1 MGAELNP
8 AQRLHA
14 LGQSL
19 WLDSTNRVMLR
30 TGALARYVRDLAVTG
45 LTSNPTILGHAM
57 AAGSDYDSS
66 LARVAGEGVTG
77 AQDLVYALALEDLA
91 AAASLF
97 RPEWERTDGTDGYV
111 SLEVPPDLAY
121 DAAATVALARRL
133 HQQAGFPNLLV
144 KIPGTPQGL
153 TAMEEA
159 ITAGIGV
166 NVTLLF
172 SDSHYLRTADAYVR
186 ALQRRR
192 DAGLDLAVP
201 SVASVFISRWDSAA
215 GASWRARVGDG
226 AEDLLLPSAAAVR
239 QALAGTRRGWRQTAA
254 GPVGIHLDQE
264 PGPSRHLLPGPPS
277 SPQHHRHRPGKNA
290 ARLRRSRNPG
300 RAPRPGLRGG
310 GTDDLR
316 GSRRRDRRRCPC
328 RALAAPGSGRVQ
340 RGLGRTAHRDRG
352 ESAQAQ
358 TLSRRTGLI
367 GPLARVRPAV
377 PVTARSRPVSQPA
390 GERCGRGRVPWPGP
404 RLGPAGRAEGPPPR
418 GARPGPGA
426 AGYEPASLSVT
437 SARFHGHMRCSR
449 CDLGVSHRR
458 DRGCH

>member
-1 MGAELNP
+1 MEAELNP

-19 WLDSTNRVMLR
+19 WLDSINRVMLR
-30 TGALARYVRDLAVTG
+30 TGALARYVRELAVTG

-133 HQQAGFPNLLV
+133 HEQAGFPNLLV
-144 KIPGTPQGL
+144 KIPGTPPGL

-172 SDSHYLRTADAYVR
+172 SDTHYLRTADAYVR
-186 ALQRRR
+186 ALQRRH

-215 GASWRARVGDG
+215 DP
-226 AEDLLLPSAAAVR
+226 LLPPALHGVLGLAMAQQTYASHLQLLSDQR
-239 QALAGTRRGWRQTAA
+239 WQALAEA
-254 GPVGIHLDQE
+254 GARPQRVLWASTSTKNPD
-264 PGPSRHLLPGPPS
+264 LPDTYY
-277 SPQHHRHRPGKNA
+277 
-290 ARLRRSRNPG
+290 LG
-300 RAPRPGLRGG
+300 R
-310 GTDDLR
+310 
-316 GSRRRDRRRCPC
+316 
-328 RALAAPGSGRVQ
+328 LAAPNTIDTVPEKTLLAFADHGTADERLDPDYAAAERAISAVADAGVDVDALAERLQ
-340 RGLGRTAHRDRG
+340 RQGAGAFSADWAALLTAM
-352 ESAQAQ
+352 EEK
-358 TLSRRTGLI
+358 
-367 GPLARVRPAV
+367 ARK
-377 PVTARSRPVSQPA
+377 
-390 GERCGRGRVPWPGP
+390 
-404 RLGPAGRAEGPPPR
+404 LK
-418 GARPGPGA
+418 PGA
-426 AGYEPASLSVT
+426 SG
-437 SARFHGHMRCSR
+437 SA
-449 CDLGVSHRR
+449 
-458 DRGCH
+458 